1 MSRVVV
7 INHVTL
13 DGLMRDRIART
24 GTPRRRGLVGDS
36 TFLHGDIATDVGL
49 RVISIAMGLDRDD
62 HRVVWTGVGEA
73 AQR

>member
-1 MSRVVV
+1 MGGPFKDALNNTAKYIASRS
-7 INHVTL
+7 
-13 DGLMRDRIART
+13 
-24 GTPRRRGLVGDS
+24 PRRGLVGDS
-36 TFLHGDIATDVGL
+36 TLLHGDIATDVGL